1 MKYLLLIINAAST
14 PGTHP
19 NNVSRVTIMIDPQPL
34 SITASGGKMMQRR
47 TRQQLIFLYLSLI
60 SMSSSLFLYKYIRY
74 SRKKVA
80 KPTIARNTYGPST
93 ACLPRGKFLGYTIDA
108 KNLAGQ

>member
-1 MKYLLLIINAAST
+1 
-14 PGTHP
+14 
-19 NNVSRVTIMIDPQPL
+19 MIDPQPL

-47 TRQQLIFLYLSLI
+47 TRQQTRQQLIFLYLSLI